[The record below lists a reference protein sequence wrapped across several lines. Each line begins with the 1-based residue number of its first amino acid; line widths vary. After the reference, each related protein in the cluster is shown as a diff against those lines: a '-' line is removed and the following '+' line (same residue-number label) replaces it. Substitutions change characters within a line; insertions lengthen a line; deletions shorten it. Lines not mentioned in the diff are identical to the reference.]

1 MKLIDAEVLKE
12 KLKELCD
19 NNKTLIADYL
29 RYAIEDLI
37 DEEEP
42 VSPDTLSCMDSS
54 IKNLDKA
61 VPADLSDFSSDAY
74 PVIVQPDEVLV
85 ISNIDADYVGG
96 LVESYKKNS
105 EINKPIIFV
114 VDDKMAK
121 LYLVKKNDLVIRAD
135 ELNETK

>member
-19 NNKTLIADYL
+19 NNKTLISDYL

-74 PVIVQPDEVLV
+74 PIIVQPDEVLV

-96 LVESYKKNS
+96 LIESYKKNS

-121 LYLVKKNDLVIRAD
+121 LYVVKKKDLVISAD
-135 ELNETK
+135 E